1 MKKKVLVLEDE
12 ASIRSFVVI
21 NLERVGYEVV
31 EAECGEQALEL
42 LHDQKDIGVALL
54 DIMLPGEDGLS
65 LLSALKLSEATKR
78 IPVII
83 VSAKTSEIDKVRGLD
98 LGADDYIPKPF
109 GIMEF
114 ISRVKAVLRRSG
126 VEEKSTIEYGGI
138 RIDDLS
144 HSVELDGIPCK
155 LTHKE
160 YELLKLLL
168 QHPGRV
174 FSRNHI
180 TEAVW
185 GYDYESESRTVDMH
199 IKTLRKK
206 LEDKGN
212 MIKTVRNV
220 GYKVE

>member
-1 MKKKVLVLEDE
+1 MRV
-12 ASIRSFVVI
+12 FVVEDDTDI
-21 NLERVGYEVV
+21 KEMECFALKSSGYEAV
-31 EAECGEQALEL
+31 GFSNSDSLFSAL
-42 LHDQKDIGVALL
+42 KDETPSLIIL